1 MSSINEVNQGLD
13 ILSVFQVDKS
23 VASDK
28 TVWIS
33 RYHDFIDANEVFA
46 EKLQLVLMC
55 VIWNVH
61 QIHTLVKQCWVKSVR
76 RFILTDEWSCVTN
89 QIIHGSIVKVL
100 NCGSRLLLRVELHD
114 SFTSVLAQIVFYQLN
129 LVYLADSSKS
139 GVDLVGVPVVGQVGD
154 EDLVG
159 EESHL

>member
-76 RFILTDEWSCVTN
+76 RFILTDERSCVTN

-154 EDLVG
+154 KDLVG